1 MTGHTAIAGA
11 DFVALLLFL
20 LLVFVYW
27 SPYLIAMHRKS
38 DKSTRIA
45 ITLFFVGL
53 TGVGWVI
60 ALIWALR
67 LPKHSS
73 DELLRSHDAETKLGK
88 ETRTAMTQEVKCGK
102 DSESRTSAG
111 SQILTPSGLHD

>member
-1 MTGHTAIAGA
+1 MTGHTAITAA

-38 DKSTRIA
+38 DKSTPIA
-45 ITLFFVGL
+45 LTLFFLGL
-53 TGVGWVI
+53 TGVGWII

-67 LPKHSS
+67 LPKNP
-73 DELLRSHDAETKLGK
+73 ENEPLRSHDPETEPGK
-88 ETRTAMTQEVKCGK
+88 ETHAVITQEVKCRK
-102 DSESRTSAG
+102 ESANRASEG
-111 SQILTPSGLHD
+111 SQVLTPSGLRD

>member
-38 DKSTRIA
+38 DKSARIA

-73 DELLRSHDAETKLGK
+73 NEVLRSYDAETKLGK
-88 ETRTAMTQEVKCGK
+88 DAPTAMTQEATCGK
-102 DSESRTSAG
+102 ESESRASSG
-111 SQILTPSGLHD
+111 PQILTPSGLHD

>member
-1 MTGHTAIAGA
+1 MTGHSALTAA

-38 DKSTRIA
+38 DKSTPIA
-45 ITLFFVGL
+45 LTLFFVGL
-53 TGVGWVI
+53 TGVGWII

-67 LPKHSS
+67 LPRHPGNEVLGS
-73 DELLRSHDAETKLGK
+73 RDAETEPGK
-88 ETRTAMTQEVKCGK
+88 ETRTAITQEVSG
-102 DSESRTSAG
+102 EASANRASAS
-111 SQILTPSGLHD
+111 SQILTPSRLQD